1 MNKSLWAEGFTSQQ
15 FPPLAENLECDVAIV
30 GGGLSG
36 LWSAFHLLKVK
47 PELKIAL
54 FEARHIGYG
63 ASGRNGGWISA
74 DYPVYRSTLEKRHGK
89 NVADLVFASLK
100 KSIDEIG
107 NFANHHAP
115 KAGFVKGGTVMFA
128 RNKAQETRLKS
139 GIDDEHQWLDRD
151 ELNAIIRIAGT
162 RGGLHNEHCA
172 SANPMQ
178 LVLGLAKFLSGKISI
193 YEGSTA
199 SEIAPHM
206 LAVNASVVKA
216 PIIIN
221 ATEVFRSAPREQI
234 PLYSLM
240 VATEPLTES
249 QWQEIGNSRRATF
262 AEGLHLI
269 NYAQRTPDNRLAIGG
284 RGARYPFGSRKSSEI
299 ENSAQVHQSIR
310 KLAQSWF
317 PQISDMKFTHAWG
330 GAVAITRDWEPYV
343 RWDRE
348 FGYGIIGGYAGDGM
362 TMTYLA
368 SKALVQEIIDGTD
381 DIRGLHFIN
390 RRSRNWELEPLRYA
404 AINTLVKLSDIAD
417 YEEKLT
423 NRPSLLSRII
433 EPLILR

>member
-15 FPPLAENLECDVAIV
+15 FPPLAENLECDVAII

-63 ASGRNGGWISA
+63 ASGRNGGWISS

-100 KSIDEIG
+100 ESIDEIG

-193 YEGSTA
+193 YEGSIA

-221 ATEVFRSAPREQI
+221 ATEVFRNAPREQI

>member
-1 MNKSLWAEGFTSQQ
+1 MNKSLWAEGFTQQQ
-15 FPPLAENLECDVAIV
+15 FPAITENLDCDVAII

-36 LWSAFHLLKVK
+36 LWSAFHLHQAKS
-47 PELKIAL
+47 ELKIAL
-54 FEARHIGYG
+54 FESRHIGYG

-89 NVADLVFASLK
+89 KVADLVFASLK

-107 NFANHHAP
+107 SFASRHAP
-115 KAGFVKGGTVMFA
+115 SAGFVKGGTVMFA
-128 RNKAQETRLKS
+128 RNKAQEIRLKA
-139 GIDDEHQWLDRD
+139 GVDEEHQWLNRE
-151 ELNAIIRIAGT
+151 ELNEVIRIAGA
-162 RGGLHNEHCA
+162 RGGLHNAHCA
-172 SANPMQ
+172 SVNPMQ
-178 LVLGLAKFLSGKISI
+178 LVQGLAKYLSGKIAI

-206 LAVNASVVKA
+206 LAVNSCVVKA
-216 PIIIN
+216 SIVIN
-221 ATEVFRSAPREQI
+221 ATEVFRNAPREQI

-240 VATEPLTES
+240 VATEPLTDS
-249 QWQEIGNSRRATF
+249 QWKEIGNAGRATF

-299 ENSAQVHQSIR
+299 ENSARVHESIR

-317 PQISDMKFTHAWG
+317 PHITDLKFTHAWG

-348 FGYGIIGGYAGDGM
+348 FGYGVIGGYAGDGM

-381 DIRGLHFIN
+381 DVRGLHFIN
-390 RRSRNWELEPLRYA
+390 RRSRNWEMEPIRYA

-423 NRPSLLSRII
+423 NRPSVLSRII

>member
-15 FPPLAENLECDVAIV
+15 FPPLAENLECDVAII

-89 NVADLVFASLK
+89 NVADLVFTSLK
-100 KSIDEIG
+100 ESIDEIG
-107 NFANHHAP
+107 NFAIHHAP

-139 GIDDEHQWLDRD
+139 GIDDEHKWLDRD
-151 ELNAIIRIAGT
+151 ELNAIIRVAGS

-221 ATEVFRSAPREQI
+221 ATEVFRNAPREQI

-262 AEGLHLI
+262 AEE
-269 NYAQRTPDNRLAIGG
+269 IG
-284 RGARYPFGSRKSSEI
+284 RAH
-299 ENSAQVHQSIR
+299 V
-310 KLAQSWF
+310 
-317 PQISDMKFTHAWG
+317 
-330 GAVAITRDWEPYV
+330 
-343 RWDRE
+343 
-348 FGYGIIGGYAGDGM
+348 
-362 TMTYLA
+362 
-368 SKALVQEIIDGTD
+368 
-381 DIRGLHFIN
+381 
-390 RRSRNWELEPLRYA
+390 
-404 AINTLVKLSDIAD
+404 
-417 YEEKLT
+417 
-423 NRPSLLSRII
+423 
-433 EPLILR
+433 

>member
-1 MNKSLWAEGFTSQQ
+1 M
-15 FPPLAENLECDVAIV
+15 
-30 GGGLSG
+30 
-36 LWSAFHLLKVK
+36 
-47 PELKIAL
+47 L
-54 FEARHIGYG
+54 F
-63 ASGRNGGWISA
+63 
-74 DYPVYRSTLEKRHGK
+74 RS
-89 NVADLVFASLK
+89 
-100 KSIDEIG
+100 
-107 NFANHHAP
+107 
-115 KAGFVKGGTVMFA
+115 
-128 RNKAQETRLKS
+128 
-139 GIDDEHQWLDRD
+139 
-151 ELNAIIRIAGT
+151 
-162 RGGLHNEHCA
+162 
-172 SANPMQ
+172 
-178 LVLGLAKFLSGKISI
+178 ISI

>member
-1 MNKSLWAEGFTSQQ
+1 MNKSLWAEGFTQQQ
-15 FPPLAENLECDVAIV
+15 FPAITENLDCDVAII

-36 LWSAFHLLKVK
+36 LWSAFHLHQAK

-89 NVADLVFASLK
+89 KVADLVFDSLK

-107 NFANHHAP
+107 SFARRYAP
-115 KAGFVKGGTVMFA
+115 SAGFVKGGTVMFA
-128 RNKAQETRLKS
+128 RNKAQEIRLKA
-139 GIDDEHQWLDRD
+139 GVDEEHQWLNRE
-151 ELNAIIRIAGT
+151 ELNEVIRIAGA
-162 RGGLHNEHCA
+162 RGGLHNAHCA
-172 SANPMQ
+172 SVNPMQ
-178 LVLGLAKFLSGKISI
+178 LVQGLAKYLSGKIAI

-206 LAVNASVVKA
+206 LAVNSCVVKA
-216 PIIIN
+216 SIVIN
-221 ATEVFRSAPREQI
+221 ATEVFRNSPREQI

-240 VATEPLTES
+240 VATEPLTDS
-249 QWQEIGNSRRATF
+249 QWKEIGNAGRATF

-299 ENSAQVHQSIR
+299 ENSARVHESIR
-310 KLAQSWF
+310 NLAQSWF
-317 PQISDMKFTHAWG
+317 PHISDMKFTHAWG

-343 RWDRE
+343 RWDRK

-368 SKALVQEIIDGTD
+368 SKALVQEIIDGKD
-381 DIRGLHFIN
+381 DVRGLHFIN
-390 RRSRNWELEPLRYA
+390 RRSRNWEMEPIRYA

-423 NRPSLLSRII
+423 NRPSVLSRII

>member
-1 MNKSLWAEGFTSQQ
+1 MNKSLWAEGFTHQQ
-15 FPPLAENLECDVAIV
+15 FPAITENRDCDVAII
-30 GGGLSG
+30 GGGFSG
-36 LWSAFHLLKVK
+36 LWSAFHLLQAN

-54 FEARHIGYG
+54 FESRHLGYG

-89 NVADLVFASLK
+89 KEADLVFAALK

-107 NFANHHAP
+107 GFATRHAP
-115 KAGFVKGGTVMFA
+115 SAGFVKGGTVMFA
-128 RNKAQETRLKS
+128 RNKAQEIRLKT
-139 GIDDEHQWLDRD
+139 GVDEEHQWLNRE
-151 ELNAIIRIAGT
+151 ELEEIIRIADA
-162 RGGLHNEHCA
+162 RGGLHNAHCA

-178 LVLGLAKFLSGKISI
+178 LLQRLAKFLSGKIAI

-206 LAVNASVVKA
+206 LAVNSCVVKA
-216 PIIIN
+216 SIVIN
-221 ATEVFRSAPREQI
+221 ATEVFRNAPREQI

-240 VATEPLTES
+240 VATQPLTDS
-249 QWQEIGNSRRATF
+249 QWKEIGNAGRATF

-299 ENSAQVHQSIR
+299 ENSARVHESIR

-317 PQISDMKFTHAWG
+317 PHISDMKFTHAWG

-368 SKALVQEIIDGTD
+368 SKALVQEIINGTD
-381 DIRGLHFIN
+381 DVRGLHFVN
-390 RRSRNWELEPLRYA
+390 RRSRNWEMEPIRYA

-423 NRPSLLSRII
+423 NRPSVLSRII

>member
-1 MNKSLWAEGFTSQQ
+1 MNKSLWAEGFTQQQ
-15 FPPLAENLECDVAIV
+15 FPTITENLNCDVAII
-30 GGGLSG
+30 GGGFSG
-36 LWSAFHLLKVK
+36 LWSAFHLHQAK

-54 FEARHIGYG
+54 FESQHIGYG

-74 DYPVYRSTLEKRHGK
+74 DYPVYRSTLEKRHSK
-89 NVADLVFASLK
+89 KVADLVFASLK

-107 NFANHHAP
+107 DFATSHAP
-115 KAGFVKGGTVMFA
+115 SAGFVKGGTVMFA
-128 RNKAQETRLKS
+128 RNKAQEIRLKA
-139 GIDDEHQWLDRD
+139 GVDEEHQWLNRE
-151 ELNAIIRIAGT
+151 ELNEVIRIAGAQ
-162 RGGLHNEHCA
+162 GGLHNAYCA

-178 LVLGLAKFLSGKISI
+178 LVQGLAKFLSGKISI

-206 LAVNASVVKA
+206 LAVNSCVVKA
-216 PIIIN
+216 SIVIN
-221 ATEVFRSAPREQI
+221 ATEVFRNAPREQI

-240 VATEPLTES
+240 VATEPLTDS
-249 QWQEIGNSRRATF
+249 QWNEIGNAGRATF

-284 RGARYPFGSRKSSEI
+284 RGARYPFGSRKSSAI
-299 ENSAQVHQSIR
+299 ENSTRIHESIR
-310 KLAQSWF
+310 GLARSWF
-317 PQISDMKFTHAWG
+317 PYIPDLKFTHAWG

-343 RWDRE
+343 RWDSE

-368 SKALVQEIIDGTD
+368 SKALVQEIINGTD
-381 DIRGLHFIN
+381 DVRGLHFIN
-390 RRSRNWELEPLRYA
+390 RRSRSWEMEPIRYA

-423 NRPSLLSRII
+423 NRPSVLSRII